1 MPSGLPLDGL
11 LFGDANDDG
20 MVAGLDLTTA
30 QQNFGNVL
38 GSAAAAAAAV
48 AAVPESTSA
57 CLLTLVS
64 LGAMARRRRL
74 HLNSCSS

>member
-38 GSAAAAAAAV
+38 GSAAAAAAA
-48 AAVPESTSA
+48 AVPESTSA
-57 CLLTLVS
+57 CLLTLVG

>member
-38 GSAAAAAAAV
+38 GSAAAAAA
-48 AAVPESTSA
+48 VPESTSA
-57 CLLTLVS
+57 CLLTLVG